1 MRNFLT
7 DLLCSRPT
15 KRCQNDTVLDTKPQV
30 YKAKGLRPAR
40 AEEESVADNSTRTQD
55 ASLVRTFDK
64 RIFEASFLVF
74 AVIFPQ
80 FVNVKTPTVVSSE
93 LKAGQMSKYLL
104 IKNLFQYS
112 MT

>member
-1 MRNFLT
+1 MLDLGLREIEEFLYRLT
-7 DLLCSRPT
+7 VLSSN

-55 ASLVRTFDK
+55 ASLERTFDV
-64 RIFEASFLVF
+64 RIYEASFLVF

-80 FVNVKTPTVVSSE
+80 FVNVETPWCLRN
-93 LKAGQMSKYLL
+93 LKQGRCRS
-104 IKNLFQYS
+104 IS
-112 MT
+112 